1 MKRMK
6 IINSVLSFIF
16 GLWLIFALITTV
28 LKFQRDLTN
37 LNWQSI
43 ESYGI
48 IILFI
53 VFGFYCLKNILVP
66 FQKNTMKKRGRIIMI
81 TIHVI
86 FLFII
91 FIFSLNQYKYMNPIN
106 IIINNLMII
115 TILYLTFYQIKS
127 LNVRHQRD

>member
-106 IIINNLMII
+106 IIINNLMIL

>member
-1 MKRMK
+1 MK

-106 IIINNLMII
+106 IIINNLMIL